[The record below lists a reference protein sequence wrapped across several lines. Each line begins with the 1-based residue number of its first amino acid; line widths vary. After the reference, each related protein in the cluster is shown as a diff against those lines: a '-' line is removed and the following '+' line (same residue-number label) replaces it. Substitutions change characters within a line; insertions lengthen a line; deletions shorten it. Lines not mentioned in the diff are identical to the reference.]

1 LNSAAKS
8 EAPQVSSR
16 IANGNSWLEAKM
28 AESRFLDEERVA
40 DPNEQR
46 WLHDKVGELER
57 QLRLRTILLV
67 GAVGLSAFLGSF
79 VVASFHEY
87 ERPTVALAPAPP
99 FDIPGWSP
107 SVTWK
112 QPSIDRSQA
121 WAVGEERIE
130 AIAAFQF
137 EARSPQTPTEQL
149 TTTGRDAERSE
160 AVQPEE
166 LRQGKILGGGSEA
179 LVRDCSPIAP
189 EAAFGDPLNQN
200 GSRTAQ
206 PSERLRYAA
215 TDFVN
220 LRAAPSNH
228 AEVLTVVAQ
237 GDLVQRT
244 WSDVGWLQVEYRDRP
259 ASSITGWVYSDH
271 LRRVHAAGEPV
282 RP

>member
-1 LNSAAKS
+1 VLKG

-16 IANGNSWLEAKM
+16 IANGNSRLEDKM
-28 AESRFLDEERVA
+28 AEPQFLDEERVA

-46 WLHDKVGELER
+46 WLHGKVEELER

-67 GAVGLSAFLGSF
+67 GAVGLSAFLGSS
-79 VVASFHEY
+79 VVASFYES
-87 ERPTVALAPAPP
+87 ERPTVALAPAPS
-99 FDIPGWSP
+99 FDQPGWSP
-107 SVTWK
+107 SVTSK

-121 WAVGEERIE
+121 WAVGEEWIE
-130 AIAAFQF
+130 EIAALQF
-137 EARSPQTPTEQL
+137 EAWTPQTPTEQL
-149 TTTGRDAERSE
+149 TTTGRDGEGSE

-166 LRQGKILGGGSEA
+166 SRQGRILGGVSEA
-179 LVRDCSPIAP
+179 LVRDCSPMAP
-189 EAAFGDPLNQN
+189 EAAFSDPVNQN
-200 GSRTAQ
+200 GRRTAQ
-206 PSERLRYAA
+206 PSERLHYAA

-220 LRAAPSNH
+220 LRAAPSNLS
-228 AEVLTVVAQ
+228 EVLTVVAQ

-244 WSDVGWLQVEYRDRP
+244 WRDVGWLQVEYRDRP